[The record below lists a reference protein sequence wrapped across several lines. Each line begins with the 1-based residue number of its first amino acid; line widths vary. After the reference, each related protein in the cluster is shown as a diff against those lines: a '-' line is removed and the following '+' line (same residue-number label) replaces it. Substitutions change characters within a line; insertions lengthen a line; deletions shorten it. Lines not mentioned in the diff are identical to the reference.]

1 LNSAA
6 EFDAPFEHIAR
17 LPLAELTWA
26 PLIVLTVIAAVV
38 AALSLYGLRK
48 RDIEGNWRV
57 SRLVVN

>member
-6 EFDAPFEHIAR
+6 EFDAPFEHVAR
-17 LPLAELTWA
+17 LPLAELTWT

-48 RDIEGNWRV
+48 RDIEGN
-57 SRLVVN
+57 